1 MLQFPGEQY
10 STEELKYIHSA
21 LHMIQVSGDQAR
33 MLVNL
38 QDKTLKYIK
47 LGEKNNNLSQTTP
60 PGKRK

>member
-1 MLQFPGEQY
+1 MLQIPGEQY

-21 LHMIQVSGDQAR
+21 LHMVQVSGDQAR
-33 MLVNL
+33 MLVHL

-47 LGEKNNNLSQTTP
+47 LGEKNNNISKITP